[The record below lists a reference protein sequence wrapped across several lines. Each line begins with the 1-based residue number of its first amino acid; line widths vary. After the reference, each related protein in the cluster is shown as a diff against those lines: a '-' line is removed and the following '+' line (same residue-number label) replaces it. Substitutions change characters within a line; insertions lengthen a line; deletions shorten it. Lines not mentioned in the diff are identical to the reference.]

1 MNSSTKHD
9 AALCQK
15 IGGSKIFKRRNFRG
29 NIYSKCDK
37 SAASS
42 NGSSTTTSTLKST
55 SAKKITTKNNVYS
68 NITAANTES
77 DNEELRY
84 FLIIISFD
92 QPIFLLTVIYWNL
105 Q

>member
-9 AALCQK
+9 AALRQK
-15 IGGSKIFKRRNFRG
+15 KWWIKNLQEKKFRG

-42 NGSSTTTSTLKST
+42 NGSSTTTSTLRST
-55 SAKKITTKNNVYS
+55 SAKKITTKSKVYS

-77 DNEELRY
+77 DNKKLRY
-84 FLIIISFD
+84 FLIIISFV
-92 QPIFLLTVIYWNL
+92 QPIFLLTVIY
-105 Q
+105 